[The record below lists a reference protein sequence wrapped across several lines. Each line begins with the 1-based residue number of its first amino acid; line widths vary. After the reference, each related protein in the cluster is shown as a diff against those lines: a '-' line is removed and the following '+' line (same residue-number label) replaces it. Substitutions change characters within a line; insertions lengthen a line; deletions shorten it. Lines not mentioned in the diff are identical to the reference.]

1 MEAGD
6 QQLVHKPFVPA
17 GYWSPCATLVWNPVK
32 AQDIRFSSSHFCKQH
47 PRHEKAFQMADS
59 VDDITKNTFSPEVLS
74 VNEGSSGYGKEVDC
88 WAIGVIAYIL
98 LCGYPPFYD
107 ENDHEL
113 FRQIRM
119 AEYEFDSPYWDN
131 ISDSAKDF
139 ISHLLQ
145 KDPKKRYS
153 CVQALEHPW
162 IASNT
167 ALDRDL
173 YPFVSEQIR
182 KNFLAVKRWKKAY
195 NATAVLHLLR
205 RLQLNKSNS
214 TAEKSTNS
222 TDSLSTFTFDEDKLT
237 EIQCKQLKSNS
248 IDKQDKLPPKLQTSC
263 SSPSSLSSP
272 TRPPEIQPFSFNNIT
287 DEIKNIEKNDNNTI

>member
-1 MEAGD
+1 
-6 QQLVHKPFVPA
+6 
-17 GYWSPCATLVWNPVK
+17 
-32 AQDIRFSSSHFCKQH
+32 
-47 PRHEKAFQMADS
+47 
-59 VDDITKNTFSPEVLS
+59 
-74 VNEGSSGYGKEVDC
+74 
-88 WAIGVIAYIL
+88 
-98 LCGYPPFYD
+98 
-107 ENDHEL
+107 
-113 FRQIRM
+113 M

-139 ISHLLQ
+139 ISNLLQ

-222 TDSLSTFTFDEDKLT
+222 TDSLSTFTFDEDKLA

-272 TRPPEIQPFSFNNIT
+272 TRPPEIKPFSFNNIT
-287 DEIKNIEKNDNNTI
+287 DEIKNIEKNDNNTT